1 MLDIILVW
9 LWGFIAGATRARSEP
24 VPEDVLATRAERR
37 RLRVRIAAL
46 VGAGGL
52 VAAAPLQLVIPL
64 ESVRIGV
71 GVAGMLVI
79 LLALAWIYGETVR
92 QLDTGEE
99 DDAQRAVARLVS
111 GGGITPRGTRPVGR
125 DPAQASAPRRTSAA
139 STGRG
144 HAGHDSR

>member
-9 LWGFIAGATRARSEP
+9 LWAFFAGATRAPREP
-24 VPEDVLATRAERR
+24 VPQDVLATRAERR

-79 LLALAWIYGETVR
+79 LIALAWIYVESLAQV
-92 QLDTGEE
+92 DTGEE
-99 DDAQRAVARLVS
+99 DEAQRAVARLVS
-111 GGGITPRGTRPVGR
+111 GGGITPRGTLPVGR
-125 DPAQASAPRRTSAA
+125 DPAQMGGGGFEPP
-139 STGRG
+139 
-144 HAGHDSR
+144 